1 MRWGVMLLI
10 TKLLTI
16 CGFWKRKEIG
26 MRRAFC
32 RFFTPQL
39 CGDRANGWSCSD
51 YTYLLDKCY
60 GTGAPYIA
68 MFEDDIIVADG
79 WMVKTRQAFREIERN
94 KGWTNWLYLRQF
106 YTEISMQWEDTDFW
120 YQHISLTVGI
130 GALIGFALL
139 VLIRYQFPSTK
150 RHLNNGALGVVS
162 LITIPSFIALV
173 FMIGKYS
180 LFPPKGVIRMNKY
193 GCCTQALVF
202 PRNEVPGLVAYL
214 RGIGA
219 GQTDTMIEECADAN
233 GKE

>member
-1 MRWGVMLLI
+1 
-10 TKLLTI
+10 
-16 CGFWKRKEIG
+16 
-26 MRRAFC
+26 
-32 RFFTPQL
+32 
-39 CGDRANGWSCSD
+39 
-51 YTYLLDKCY
+51 
-60 GTGAPYIA
+60 
-68 MFEDDIIVADG
+68 
-79 WMVKTRQAFREIERN
+79 MVKTRQASREIERN
-94 KGWTNWLYLRQF
+94 EEWTNWLYLRLF
-106 YTEISMQWEDTDFW
+106 YTETSMQWEDTDFW
-120 YQHISLTVGI
+120 YQHMSLTMGI

-173 FMIGKYS
+173 FMIGKYT

-219 GQTDTMIEECADAN
+219 GQTDTMIEEYADAN
-233 GKE
+233 RKERLALGSQLVQHVGLESSRDNTFVNSQSTWAFWFEENDPARLREKHKMLTGT